1 MKAMIAE
8 TVLSPSM
15 TSGRAGSGGDLSGL
29 LTKRGR
35 LFVVSGP
42 SGVGKDAVLSALL
55 ASVECPP
62 GLVRCITATTRPPRP
77 TEIPGRDYFFFT
89 HSEFEQRI
97 RSEYFLE
104 HAVYNS
110 HYYGT
115 PHDYPEQVRDEGH
128 DVLLKIEVQGALTVK
143 SRVPDAI
150 LIFLAPPSWE
160 ELERRLR
167 SRATDDEVEVLR
179 RLEIARAEMAIA
191 VEYDFLVIN
200 DQIDD
205 AVRALTSI
213 VLAERCRIQ
222 DRPDGESLPLP

>member
-1 MKAMIAE
+1 MSAMTAQTALE
-8 TVLSPSM
+8 APPTVEQDHSSC
-15 TSGRAGSGGDLSGL
+15 GDLDGL
-29 LTKRGR
+29 VTKRGR

-42 SGVGKDAVLSALL
+42 SGVGKDAVLSALF

-62 GLVRCITATTRPPRP
+62 NLLRCITATTRPPRP

-89 HSEFEQRI
+89 REDFESRI
-97 RSEYFLE
+97 RTEFFLE
-104 HAVYNS
+104 HAVYND

-115 PHDYPEQVRDEGH
+115 PHDYPEQMRDEGS
-128 DVLLKIEVQGALTVK
+128 DVVLKIEVQGALTVR

-167 SRATDDEVEVLR
+167 SRATDDEREVIR
-179 RLEIARAEMAIA
+179 RLDIARAEMAIA
-191 VEYDFLVIN
+191 VDYEYMVVN
-200 DQIDD
+200 DQIED
-205 AVRALTSI
+205 AVRSLSAI

-222 DRPDGESLPLP
+222 NRADGS